1 MQTFYANSIE
11 GCVLC
16 SPDALPQG
24 GNWIVSDSAD
34 NVIRWLHDASEDS
47 QFFKVS
53 TDVLIEVGSVFGFR
67 TDIHGNSVERISIPI
82 DDQRDR
88 ECLIS
93 DQDREHFDADRADR
107 IRDLQDRGR
116 V

>member
-1 MQTFYANSIE
+1 MKEYKETGRTLHTFYANSIE

-16 SPDALPQG
+16 SPDDLPQG

-53 TDVLIEVGSVFGFR
+53 TDVLIEVASEFEFR
-67 TDIHGNSVERISIPI
+67 
-82 DDQRDR
+82 
-88 ECLIS
+88 
-93 DQDREHFDADRADR
+93 
-107 IRDLQDRGR
+107 
-116 V
+116 